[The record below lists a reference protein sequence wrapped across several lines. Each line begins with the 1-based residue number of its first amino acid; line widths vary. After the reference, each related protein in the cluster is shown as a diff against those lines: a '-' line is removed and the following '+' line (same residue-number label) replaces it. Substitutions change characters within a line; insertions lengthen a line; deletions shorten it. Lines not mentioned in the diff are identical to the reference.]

1 MLRWRICRKR
11 RARPGPTANPIAAIR
26 VNEPLMNSFKFALPI
41 DDALPALTAALA
53 ARDAAVLVAPPGAGK
68 TTRVPLVLA
77 EEPWAQGRTILV
89 LEPRRIAP
97 QAGTPGRE
105 IDLDFD
111 GFHLRLVAHIDRDR
125 LLTERRYV
133 VVRLAVERHAGIVS
147 GAHAGVR
154 PQALDAKRKVTLPQ
168 E

>member
-11 RARPGPTANPIAAIR
+11 RAMPGPTANPIAAIR
-26 VNEPLMNSFKFALPI
+26 VNEPLMNSFKVALPI

-89 LEPRRIAP
+89 LEPRRIA
-97 QAGTPGRE
+97 ARAAAERMARTLGEAVGGTPRVALVTTKKMGR
-105 IDLDFD
+105 
-111 GFHLRLVAHIDRDR
+111 R
-125 LLTERRYV
+125 
-133 VVRLAVERHAGIVS
+133 
-147 GAHAGVR
+147 
-154 PQALDAKRKVTLPQ
+154 
-168 E
+168 